1 MIFSTITQDG
11 LKLTTDVNQIPA
23 QLSNN
28 IQIKFIQDSTNYSG
42 WIPTVQAGL
51 LDSEIAECADTIQTS
66 ALVIEDGIIT
76 VSNNIMSRSGYLVL
90 SITLTN
96 GDENVVLPPVAYKV
110 DASVGA
116 ISILPDNTEAW
127 QQAVEAY
134 MKVLFNND
142 YKSQFDEIES
152 DLNDLIDEAQDQQK
166 TVSGLITSVN
176 GLITETNEKI
186 EEADTAITNANN
198 ATQSANTATSQANTA
213 RDQANSAA
221 QSANSIAQQ
230 VQQKLENGDFVPNLM
245 IGEVTSL
252 DPGEDATATITGTSE
267 DPVLNLGIPQGQQGE
282 MGPKGDSN
290 PTGTI
295 LLFAGLSAPEG
306 YLLCQGQEV
315 SRSTYSDLFNVI
327 QTIYGEGDGATT
339 FNIPDLRSRVAVGM
353 NSADTEFNALG
364 KTAGAKEHQLSTNE
378 IPSHSH
384 SASASISSAG
394 SHSHDASSD
403 SSGGH
408 SHTITVNSSGA
419 HTHDASSNST
429 GAHTHTVSGTAASAG
444 NHIHAYAQEWVA
456 RSSSNTGVYGLNGNG
471 TSPTYTGG
479 MGSAGA
485 HTHSVSGTAASA
497 GNHSHTITVNSGGS
511 HSHSASSNSAGIHTH
526 EINIEDAGSHS
537 HDATVSVGNT
547 GGGIAFNLIQPS
559 LVMNYIIKY

>member
-1 MIFSTITQDG
+1 MITITRNG
-11 LKLTTDVNQIPA
+11 LKLTSDADVIPA
-23 QLSNN
+23 QGSSNVPVSFVNDDDEYASYIVQPSIGWFTKSGAFKATLAVFENNSFDIPAEAFLQDGPIYISIGLVDPQNANHIEKTLQLSLRC
-28 IQIKFIQDSTNYSG
+28 TPAPYG
-42 WIPTVQAGL
+42 T
-51 LDSEIAECADTIQTS
+51 
-66 ALVIEDGIIT
+66 
-76 VSNNIMSRSGYLVL
+76 
-90 SITLTN
+90 
-96 GDENVVLPPVAYKV
+96 VVLPSDDQWTQV
-110 DASVGA
+110 
-116 ISILPDNTEAW
+116 
-127 QQAVEAY
+127 VEDY
-134 MKVLFNND
+134 MRELYDRD
-142 YKSQFDEIES
+142 YKAQFDEIEN
-152 DLNDLIDEAQDQQK
+152 DLNGLIDEAQIQQN
-166 TVSGLITSVN
+166 TVSGLITQ
-176 GLITETNEKI
+176 TNEKL
-186 EEADTAITNANN
+186 EEAETAIMNANS
-198 ATQSANTATSQANTA
+198 ATQAANTATSQANTA

-230 VQQKLENGDFVPNLM
+230 VQQKLENGDFVPNLT
-245 IGEVTSL
+245 IGEVTTLEAGS
-252 DPGEDATATITGTSE
+252 DATASITGTGE
-267 DPVLNLGIPQGQQGE
+267 EPVLNLGIPQGQEGKQ
-282 MGPKGDSN
+282 GPKGDAN
-290 PTGTI
+290 PAGTI
-295 LLFAGLSAPEG
+295 LLFAGSSAPEG

-327 QTIYGEGDGATT
+327 QTLYGEGDGATT
-339 FNIPDLRSRVAVGM
+339 FNIPDLRSKVAVGM

-408 SHTITVNSSGA
+408 SHTITVNSGGA

-456 RSSSNTGVYGLNGNG
+456 RSSSNIGVYGLNGNG

-547 GGGIAFNLIQPS
+547 GGGVAFNLIQPS

>member
-1 MIFSTITQDG
+1 MITITRNG
-11 LKLTTDVNQIPA
+11 LKLTCDADVIPA
-23 QLSNN
+23 QGSSNVPVTFVN
-28 IQIKFIQDSTNYSG
+28 DDDEYASYIVQPSIG
-42 WIPTVQAGL
+42 WF
-51 LDSEIAECADTIQTS
+51 
-66 ALVIEDGIIT
+66 
-76 VSNNIMSRSGYLVL
+76 MRSGAFKATIAVFENDSFDIPAEAFLQDGQIYISIGLVDPKDANHIEKTLQL
-90 SITLTN
+90 SLRCTPAPYGT
-96 GDENVVLPPVAYKV
+96 VVLPSDDQWTKV
-110 DASVGA
+110 
-116 ISILPDNTEAW
+116 
-127 QQAVEAY
+127 VEDY
-134 MKVLFNND
+134 MRELYDRD
-142 YKSQFDEIES
+142 YKAQFDEIES

-230 VQQKLENGDFVPNLM
+230 VQQKLENGDFVPDLK
-245 IGEVTSL
+245 IGEVTTLS
-252 DPGEDATATITGTSE
+252 PGADATASIGGTSE

-282 MGPKGDSN
+282 MGPKGDAN
-290 PTGTI
+290 PAGTI
-295 LLFAGLSAPEG
+295 LIFAGANAPDG

-327 QTIYGEGDGATT
+327 QTLYGAGDGSTT

-364 KTAGAKEHQLSTNE
+364 KTVGAKEHQLSTNE

-403 SSGGH
+403 SAGDH
-408 SHTITVNSSGA
+408 SHTVTVNSGGA
-419 HTHDASSNST
+419 HTHTASSNST

-456 RSSSNTGVYGLNGNG
+456 RSTSHTGVYGLNGDG

-485 HTHSVSGTAASA
+485 HTHSISGTAASA

-511 HSHSASSNSAGIHTH
+511 HSHSASSNSAGTHTH

-547 GGGIAFNLIQPS
+547 GGGVAFNLIQPS

>member
-1 MIFSTITQDG
+1 MITITRNG
-11 LKLTTDVNQIPA
+11 LKLTSDADIIPA
-23 QLSNN
+23 QGSSNVPVSFVNDDDEYASYIVQPSIGWFMKSGAFKATLAVFENDSFDIPAEAFLHDGQIYISIGLVDPKDANHIEKTLQLSL
-28 IQIKFIQDSTNYSG
+28 KCTPAPYG
-42 WIPTVQAGL
+42 T
-51 LDSEIAECADTIQTS
+51 
-66 ALVIEDGIIT
+66 
-76 VSNNIMSRSGYLVL
+76 
-90 SITLTN
+90 
-96 GDENVVLPPVAYKV
+96 VVLPSDDQWTKV
-110 DASVGA
+110 
-116 ISILPDNTEAW
+116 
-127 QQAVEAY
+127 VEDY
-134 MKVLFNND
+134 MRELYDRD
-142 YKSQFDEIES
+142 YKAQFDEIES

-230 VQQKLENGDFVPNLM
+230 VQQKLENGDFVPNLT
-245 IGEVTSL
+245 IGEVTTLEAGS
-252 DPGEDATATITGTSE
+252 DATASITGTGE
-267 DPVLNLGIPQGQQGE
+267 EPVLNLGIPQGQEGKQ
-282 MGPKGDSN
+282 GPKGDAN
-290 PTGTI
+290 PAGTI
-295 LLFAGLSAPEG
+295 LLFAGSSAPEG

-327 QTIYGEGDGATT
+327 QTLYGAGDGSTT

-353 NSADTEFNALG
+353 DSADTEFNALG

-403 SSGGH
+403 SAGDH
-408 SHTITVNSSGA
+408 SHTVTVNSGGA
-419 HTHDASSNST
+419 HTHTASSNST
-429 GAHTHTVSGTAASAG
+429 GAHTHSVSGTASSAG
-444 NHIHAYAQEWVA
+444 AHTHENRA
-456 RSSSNTGVYGLNGNG
+456 SSTFKENGAGVLNINSGNQVTLYNNNT
-471 TSPTYTGG
+471 TS
-479 MGSAGA
+479 SAGA

-511 HSHSASSNSAGIHTH
+511 HSHSASSNSAGTHTH

-547 GGGIAFNLIQPS
+547 GGGVAFNLIQPS

>member
-1 MIFSTITQDG
+1 MITITRNG
-11 LKLTTDVNQIPA
+11 LKLTCDADVIPA
-23 QLSNN
+23 QGSSNVPVTFVN
-28 IQIKFIQDSTNYSG
+28 DDDEYASYIVQPSIG
-42 WIPTVQAGL
+42 WF
-51 LDSEIAECADTIQTS
+51 
-66 ALVIEDGIIT
+66 
-76 VSNNIMSRSGYLVL
+76 MRSGAFKATLAVFENDSFDIPAEAFLQDGQIYISIGLVDPQDANHIEKTLQL
-90 SITLTN
+90 SLRCTPAPYGT
-96 GDENVVLPPVAYKV
+96 VVLPSDDQWTQV
-110 DASVGA
+110 
-116 ISILPDNTEAW
+116 
-127 QQAVEAY
+127 VEDY
-134 MKVLFNND
+134 MRELYDRD
-142 YKSQFDEIES
+142 YKAQFDEIES

-230 VQQKLENGDFVPNLM
+230 VQQKLENGDFVPALK
-245 IGEVTSL
+245 IGEVTTLEAGS
-252 DPGEDATATITGTSE
+252 DATASITGTGE
-267 DPVLNLGIPQGQQGE
+267 EPVLNLGIPQGQEGKQ
-282 MGPKGDSN
+282 GPKGDAN
-290 PTGTI
+290 PAGTI
-295 LLFAGLSAPEG
+295 LLFAGSSAPEG

-315 SRSTYSDLFNVI
+315 SRTAYSDLFNVI

-353 NSADTEFNALG
+353 NSADTEFNVLG

-403 SSGGH
+403 SAGDH
-408 SHTITVNSSGA
+408 SHSVTVNSGGA
-419 HTHDASSNST
+419 HTHTASSNST
-429 GAHTHTVSGTAASAG
+429 GAHTHSVSGTASSAG
-444 NHIHAYAQEWVA
+444 AHTHENRA
-456 RSSSNTGVYGLNGNG
+456 SSTFKENGAGVLNINSGNQVTLYNNNT
-471 TSPTYTGG
+471 TS
-479 MGSAGA
+479 SAGA

-497 GNHSHTITVNSGGS
+497 ENHSHTITVNSGGS

-526 EINIEDAGSHS
+526 EITIEDAGSHS

-547 GGGIAFNLIQPS
+547 GGDVAFNLIQPS